1 MSDEYDYEIITEK
14 LNPPLGENCFAAKVQ
29 FMVRRLEP
37 GRTERVYPSIGEMW
51 GRTEQE
57 AYQKV
62 RQAVEDWIAG
72 RQT

>member
-1 MSDEYDYEIITEK
+1 MSDEYDYEIITER
-14 LNPPLGENCFAAKVQ
+14 LNRPLGENCFAAKVQ
-29 FMVRRLEP
+29 FMVRRLGP
-37 GRTERVYPSIGEMW
+37 GRAERVSPRIGEMW